1 MDKGQSQ
8 TEGNEGMHSLV
19 WGRSFAV
26 LVAIGTILLSML
38 AFNLLKKKKK
48 IAGKDSVKGASPPSF
63 SSPIPIGAGSYQYDV
78 FLSFRGS
85 DTRKEFSD
93 HLYHNLVN
101 EGVVPIGV
109 FKDEDSLPIGEE
121 FGSQIL
127 DAITRSKISIPI
139 ISENYASSKWCL
151 RELICMM
158 DCKKR
163 TSQIVLPIFYKVAP
177 SDVRHLK
184 GNFGKAFHLAKK
196 RFDGKDVEEGQRAL
210 RAVSDLS
217 GWESE
222 EIANG
227 HEGELVKE
235 VIKAVLSRLENEFQ
249 LDVTK
254 RLVGIDDHVNKI
266 KNWVDMP
273 ARDARIIGI
282 YGMGGIGKTT
292 LAKVVYNKLLNDFK
306 HRSFLPEIRERAH
319 RDGIPYLQN
328 QLIKDILPNEHE
340 VCTVDRG
347 ISLIRSRFKVK
358 KVLIVLDDIDH
369 KNQLD
374 ALSGERNWFM
384 TGSII
389 IITTRNKAVLDQS
402 EFEVDYPY
410 ELNEMDVV
418 HSLLLFKRHAF
429 RMDHSPTDFEDIS
442 REIISTMGGLPLA
455 LEVVGSY
462 LFRKTNR
469 NVWKDVLK
477 QLKERPHRDVQH
489 ILKISYD
496 ALEDVHK
503 QIFLDIACFVIG
515 EEIKFAMY
523 MWEDCGFY
531 PSQGIEELKL
541 RCLIKIRGDGYF
553 RMHDQLRDFGR
564 SIFCQGQPPE
574 RCLKLWVNQI
584 PFIAGPLIQTFFP
597 IIRPGYIV
605 WPQGCRSTYTSEL
618 FKNLPSSRFLQLCWK
633 DLSGDFNKLFVELRW
648 LRWFYIEPNMS
659 SLAINLHLYN
669 LVVLD
674 LSRNKLTEDWVGWSS
689 IMVAKRLKVLNLADC
704 ANIRCTPDLS
714 TFTELEI
721 LILRSCYR
729 LKQVH
734 PSIGKVK
741 SLVSLDLSHCW
752 HLKKIPEEVGE
763 LEELK
768 ELEVVCTRITKIPS
782 SIGSLRKLE
791 KLSAWGCKSLR
802 EIPSSIGNLSS
813 LQHLNLGHC
822 QALRKIP
829 SSIGD
834 LQNLQHLDMSYCA
847 IEKLPG
853 TIGRLQKLQSLI
865 LTKCSSLKGVPS
877 EIGELSYLQK
887 LSIWGCF
894 KLRSLPKL
902 PSSLTNLSISCQ
914 SRRLPQVSCLI
925 HLEVLDLFNCNILE
939 YIPELSQLDHLKEFT
954 IGKCGS
960 IDRLDLSQLN
970 CVKRLYVK
978 YCDNLVEIQ
987 RLDNLE
993 FLEEIHISHCK
1004 SIERL
1009 ILVEVRCLKK
1019 FTASHCDN
1027 LVEIRGLD
1035 RMEFLETLDIRCCG
1049 SIKRLPDLSCF
1060 ATLKELNINGCRNL
1074 RSVESLER
1082 FLFCRSIYIEECKSL
1097 EKLPNLSKFKNLET
1111 FTLKCSLH
1119 VTEIPGVEKSRSLRH
1134 MDITGCKSMQ
1144 TLPDLSGCKKL
1155 GSLVARDCKKLT
1167 QLRGLEKLNII
1178 YLDIS
1183 GCDSLE
1189 TIPKLATTRVMREYG
1204 SQLYVEGNR
1213 NIILQ

>member
-1 MDKGQSQ
+1 MDKG
-8 TEGNEGMHSLV
+8 
-19 WGRSFAV
+19 
-26 LVAIGTILLSML
+26 
-38 AFNLLKKKKK
+38 KKS
-48 IAGKDSVKGASPPSF
+48 AEKDSTERASAPS
-63 SSPIPIGAGSYQYDV
+63 SVSPISMGGGGEQYDV
-78 FLSFRGS
+78 YLSFKGS
-85 DTRKEFSD
+85 DTRKTFTD
-93 HLYHNLVN
+93 HLYRGLLKA
-101 EGVVPIGV
+101 GTKTIFV
-109 FKDEDSLPIGEE
+109 FMDYKSIPIGEE
-121 FGSQIL
+121 FGSRLLSTIK
-127 DAITRSKISIPI
+127 RSKISIPI

-151 RELICMM
+151 RELIQIM
-158 DCKKR
+158 DCKKS
-163 TSQIVLPIFYKVAP
+163 TSHLVLPIFYKVAP
-177 SDVRHLK
+177 SDVRYLK
-184 GNFGKAFHLAKK
+184 GSFGEAFHSHKN
-196 RFDGKDVEEGQRAL
+196 RFDEKDIQEGKRAL
-210 RAVSDLS
+210 KEVSELH

-222 EIANG
+222 NFANG
-227 HEGELVKE
+227 HEGELVEK
-235 VIKAVLSRLENEFQ
+235 VIKIVLSKLRHDFQ
-249 LDVTK
+249 LDVTEH
-254 RLVGIDDHVNKI
+254 LVGIGNHLNEI
-266 KNWVDMP
+266 RNWVDNP
-273 ARDARIIGI
+273 ANAARMIGI

-292 LAKVVYNKLLNDFK
+292 LARVIYNELSNNFE
-306 HRSFLPEIRERAH
+306 HHSFFPDIRETAH
-319 RDGIPYLQN
+319 RNGIPYLQN
-328 QLIKDILPNEHE
+328 QLLKDILRIKDQIMK
-340 VCTVDRG
+340 VDDG
-347 ISLIRSRFKVK
+347 ISLIKSRFKGK
-358 KVLIVLDDIDH
+358 KVLILLDDIDH
-369 KNQLD
+369 MDHLN
-374 ALSGERNWFM
+374 ALAREPDWF
-384 TGSII
+384 TWGSII
-389 IITTRNKAVLDQS
+389 IVTTRNKSILDQS
-402 EFEVDYPY
+402 RFKVDYKY
-410 ELNEMDVV
+410 ELNDLDEK
-418 HSLLLFKRHAF
+418 HSLLLFNKHAF
-429 RMDHSPTDFEDIS
+429 RMNNSSKGFEDIS
-442 REIISTMGGLPLA
+442 RDIISTMGGLPLA
-455 LEVVGSY
+455 LEVIGSY
-462 LFRKTNR
+462 LYGKTNR
-469 NVWKDVLK
+469 KVWQDMLEKLRN
-477 QLKERPHRDVQH
+477 EPNRDVQN
-489 ILKISYD
+489 ILKLSFD
-496 ALEDVHK
+496 ALERGH
-503 QIFLDIACFVIG
+503 QEIFLDIACFFIG
-515 EEIKFAMY
+515 KESKFAMY

-531 PSQGIEELKL
+531 ANQGIEELKL
-541 RCLIKIRGDGYF
+541 RCLIKIENDGKL
-553 RMHDQLRDFGR
+553 RMHDQLRDLGR
-564 SIFCQGQPPE
+564 NIVCQEGPPE
-574 RCLKLWVNQI
+574 RRSRLWNNKEASGVLMGGKGTEKIQAICLHKDIGYFRRYRKRQFKKLQS
-584 PFIAGPLIQTFFP
+584 L
-597 IIRPGYIV
+597 
-605 WPQGCRSTYTSEL
+605 
-618 FKNLPSSRFLQLCWK
+618 RFLHMKCVA
-633 DLSGDFNKLFVELRW
+633 LSGNFDILFSELRW
-648 LRWFYIEPNMS
+648 LRWHGTKKKRLTIFNKRS
-659 SLAINLHLYN
+659 FSATSLRLPK
-669 LVVLD
+669 LVVLE
-674 LSRNKLTEDWVGWSS
+674 LSEPWITEQWRGWSS